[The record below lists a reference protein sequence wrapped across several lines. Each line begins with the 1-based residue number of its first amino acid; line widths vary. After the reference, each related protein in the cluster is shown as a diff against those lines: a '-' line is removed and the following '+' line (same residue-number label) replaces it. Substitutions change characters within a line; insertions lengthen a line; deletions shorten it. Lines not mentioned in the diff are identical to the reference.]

1 MPLSERERQLLEQM
15 EQALSAEDPRLASQM
30 RQGTDNRRRNRQF
43 ILGGAVVVI
52 GLAVVLLGV
61 MQQSVWIGAVG
72 FLVMVAGAIYALRN
86 PHHPHLG
93 VVQPDGTQTPAAPS
107 GRAGRGSRSAQ
118 SLKRPKRPAP
128 RSGTFMQR
136 LEMRWDRRRE
146 RGEF

>member
-72 FLVMVAGAIYALRN
+72 FLVMVAGAIYALRT
-86 PHHPHLG
+86 PHHPRLG
-93 VVQPDGTQTPAAPS
+93 IVQPDGTQTPAAPS

-146 RGEF
+146 RGDF

>member
-93 VVQPDGTQTPAAPS
+93 VFQPDGTQTPA
-107 GRAGRGSRSAQ
+107 RAGRGSQSAQ

-146 RGEF
+146 RGDF